1 MEYTV
6 KNCPKCNGELHIP
19 PNLKTCICMFCG
31 ESFDPQNTDVADI
44 SEDSLQTKEA
54 DYRNALDYISGLVN
68 NYVELLPKFT
78 KANYAASFE
87 QYVQSSIT
95 ILQPAE
101 RYASLSEENIEK
113 VAEEITGA
121 LIEFIDEN
129 IAEVKG
135 GLIKSS
141 KGKLIDQYRFFL
153 TVYTIP
159 MICYLKYSISEPLAD
174 RIIEKWRLEYP
185 EYAFNK
191 GSYEML
197 AGGFER
203 KGFCFITTAVCE
215 TMEKTDNCNE
225 LTALRKFRDTHM
237 QRTKKSRALVEEYYQ
252 IAPVIVAAIDLRP
265 GCKEKYEC
273 IWREYLQ
280 PCLEDIKENRLDQC
294 EKHYI
299 SMMWDLKK
307 EYYIIKV

>member
-1 MEYTV
+1 MEYLV
-6 KNCPKCNGELHIP
+6 KYCPKCNGELHIP

-31 ESFDPQNTDVADI
+31 KSFDLHDTDVVDI
-44 SEDSLQTKEA
+44 PKDTLQTIEA
-54 DYRNALDYISGLVN
+54 DYQNALENISDLVN
-68 NYVELLPKFT
+68 NFELLLPKFT
-78 KANYAASFE
+78 KASYASSFE
-87 QYVQSSIT
+87 QYVQNSIS

-101 RYASLSEENIEK
+101 RYYSLSVENMEK
-113 VAEEITGA
+113 VTEETTQA
-121 LIEFIDEN
+121 LIEVIDRTILET
-129 IAEVKG
+129 KG
-135 GLIKSS
+135 GIINST

-174 RIIEKWRLEYP
+174 RILEKWCKEYP

-191 GSYEML
+191 GTYEIL

-215 TMEKTDNCNE
+215 TMDKADNCEE
-225 LTALRKFRDTHM
+225 LTAFRKFRDTHM
-237 QRTKKSRALVEEYYQ
+237 QRTKERRALVEEYYQ
-252 IAPVIVAAIDLRP
+252 IAPVIVASIDMRP
-265 GCKEKYEC
+265 DCKKKYEY

-280 PCLEDIKENRLDQC
+280 PCLEDIKENCLDQC

-299 SMMWDLKK
+299 SMVRDLKK
-307 EYYIIKV
+307 EYYII